1 MEANGVHLS
10 KEVFFQN
17 FWESLRAYF
26 FLLLVLVR
34 RDKMTD
40 NRQWLIEGNPRGR
53 ALLLKDFREASETL
67 SLLGP
72 GEVRVKVEVLSF
84 EPSQKGQLEVISGYS
99 AGATKGEVMGARG
112 IGEVVESND
121 NQFKAGDKVI
131 GLLGWQEF
139 ATLPGRE
146 LQVLPNDKMLTLY
159 LGPLGAQGLTAYFG
173 LLRIGQARG
182 RGHGHGLWSRWS
194 GWFCGWSNS

>member
-1 MEANGVHLS
+1 MEEIGVDLS
-10 KEVFFQN
+10 KFFLKILEKFTCVFFL
-17 FWESLRAYF
+17 SLAF
-26 FLLLVLVR
+26 VR

-67 SLLGP
+67 ALLGP

-139 ATLPGRE
+139 ATLPGKE
-146 LQVLPNDKMLTLY
+146 LQVLPNDKMLSLY

-173 LLRIGQARG
+173 LLRIGSPRQGTRSWSLEPLE
-182 RGHGHGLWSRWS
+182 RLVLWSVK
-194 GWFCGWSNS
+194 